1 MSLLALAAAL
11 GGVLVPGH
19 PSVQPWPIGPGP
31 AYRPAATFA
40 AVKAGEPLGALRC
53 GPPGAVFALH
63 LELFAERRVVVVPA
77 GIGVAS
83 PSLQVGA
90 SVLARGCTYPLS
102 TLNPAG
108 IVEVRRGMSLRLADL
123 FTIWGQPLGA
133 RRLASFHSSEPVRAY
148 VGGHLFRGP
157 LASIPLTPH
166 AEIVLE
172 LGGYVPPHPF
182 FLFAGGSS

>member
-1 MSLLALAAAL
+1 MSSFR
-11 GGVLVPGH
+11 GTPRCSPGR
-19 PSVQPWPIGPGP
+19 SGPGP
-31 AYRPAATFA
+31 AYRPAASFA
-40 AVKAGEPLGALRC
+40 AVKAGAPLGELRC
-53 GPPGAVFALH
+53 GRPGAVFALH
-63 LELFAERRVVVVPA
+63 LELFADRRVVVVPA

-83 PSLQVGA
+83 PSLRVGA

-108 IVEVRRGMSLRLADL
+108 IVEVARGIPLRLADL
-123 FTIWGQPLGA
+123 FVIWGQPLGA
-133 RRLASFHSSEPVRAY
+133 RRLASFRSSEPVRAY
-148 VGGHLFRGP
+148 VGGRLFRGP